1 MQNHGQIGC
10 VPPWL
15 GARIV
20 PIRSGWMRRTRCELG
35 QLALRRRYSSLKRG
49 RCREFLVFVFV
60 LLGLV
65 QGGLLAA
72 RAGLCAICDRPITGD
87 TIYLV
92 TDKVTG
98 EKKAVCS
105 DCVKLPSCYIC
116 GLPVKDGAQLPDG
129 RFLCARDAKTAVV
142 KANDAERICAQVKD
156 DLDRLFSRFTGFPAN
171 VDVTVIDR
179 IDVDSMFSPAGN
191 DFESP
196 NLLGCVHPDTVNHET
211 RYKMRLMTG
220 LPLAEL
226 KATCAHEYTHAW
238 VGENVPKERR
248 AGLGRDA
255 EEGFCELVAY
265 LLMDSQR
272 EEGQKKFILKN
283 RYTRGQID
291 LFIEAEK
298 RYGFDQV
305 LDWMKY
311 GVAAQLEEGHVDT
324 LRDVKMPLAKPV
336 ADHPVIYRG
345 ANKPVSAPAIIKLDG
360 ILWGSRP
367 VAIING
373 HSFLANDQNPVKVGE
388 TNVMIR
394 CLGIQKTSV
403 RIQNVDSGKEQEL
416 RLPAN

>member
-1 MQNHGQIGC
+1 MGNGAGASGCPPDFRHCHTMQR
-10 VPPWL
+10 L
-15 GARIV
+15 GRYFLIV
-20 PIRSGWMRRTRCELG
+20 
-35 QLALRRRYSSLKRG
+35 
-49 RCREFLVFVFV
+49 V
-60 LLGLV
+60 LLAGFELY
-65 QGGLLAA
+65 GPPAA
-72 RAGLCAICDRPITGD
+72 WAEDICAICGQPIQGTVY
-87 TIYLV
+87 IA
-92 TDKVTG
+92 TDKVTD
-98 EKKAVCS
+98 EKKLICS
-105 DCVKLPSCYIC
+105 DCIRLPRCAIC
-116 GLPVKDGAQLPDG
+116 GLPVKEGGVQLPDG
-129 RFLCARDAKTAVV
+129 RYLCARDARTAVV
-142 KANDAERICAQVKD
+142 KADDAERICAQVKD
-156 DLDRLFSRFTGFPAN
+156 DLDRLFSRFTAFPTN

-179 IDVDSMFSPAGN
+179 IDVDSMFSPDGN

-196 NLLGCVHPDTVNHET
+196 NLLGCVRPETVNRET

-226 KATCAHEYTHAW
+226 KATCAHEYSHTW

-248 AGLGRDA
+248 ARLGRDA

-272 EEGQKKFILKN
+272 EEGQKKFILQN

-311 GVAAQLEEGHVDT
+311 GETGQLEAGHVDQ
-324 LRDVKMPLAKPV
+324 LRDVKMPSAKSV
-336 ADHPVIYRG
+336 SSSPVIYSRT
-345 ANKPVSAPAIIKLDG
+345 NKPVLAPAPAVIKLDG
-360 ILWGSRP
+360 VLWGSRP

-373 HSFLANDQNPVKVGE
+373 RSFLANDLGLVKVGG
-388 TNVMIR
+388 TNVTIR

-416 RLPAN
+416 YLPAN

>member
-1 MQNHGQIGC
+1 MQRHGKYL
-10 VPPWL
+10 W
-15 GARIV
+15 
-20 PIRSGWMRRTRCELG
+20 
-35 QLALRRRYSSLKRG
+35 SL
-49 RCREFLVFVFV
+49 
-60 LLGLV
+60 LLTTCFCLP
-65 QGGLLAA
+65 LAA
-72 RAGLCAICDRPITGD
+72 RGDICAICGRPIYGD

-98 EKKAVCS
+98 EKKEVCS

-116 GLPVKDGAQLPDG
+116 GLPVKDGTQLPDG

-156 DLDRLFSRFTGFPAN
+156 DLNRLFSRFTVFPDN
-171 VDVTVIDR
+171 VDVAVIDR
-179 IDVDSMFSPAGN
+179 IDVDAMYSPGGN

-196 NLLGCVHPDTVNHET
+196 NLLGCIRPDTVNHET

-238 VGENVPKERR
+238 VGENVSKERR
-248 AGLGRDA
+248 ARLGRDA

-265 LLMDSQR
+265 LLMDSQQ
-272 EEGQKKFILKN
+272 EEAQKKFILQN
-283 RYTRGQID
+283 HYTRGQID

-298 RYGFDQV
+298 CYGFDQV

-311 GVAAQLEEGHVDT
+311 GVAGQLEAGHVDE
-324 LRDVKMPLAKPV
+324 LRDVKMPSAKSV
-336 ADHPVIYRG
+336 ASSPAIYSRT
-345 ANKPVSAPAIIKLDG
+345 NTPAPAPASIKLDG
-360 ILWGSRP
+360 VLWGSRP

-373 HSFLANDQNPVKVGE
+373 RSFLANDQNQVKVGGS
-388 TNVMIR
+388 NVIIR

-403 RIQNVDSGKEQEL
+403 RIQDVNSGKEQEL
-416 RLPAN
+416 RLLNN